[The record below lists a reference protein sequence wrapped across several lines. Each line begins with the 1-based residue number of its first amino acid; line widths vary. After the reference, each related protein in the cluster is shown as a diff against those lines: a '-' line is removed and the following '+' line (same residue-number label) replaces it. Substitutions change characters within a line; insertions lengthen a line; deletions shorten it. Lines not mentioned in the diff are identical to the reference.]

1 MANTKSAIKRIKT
14 IERNRIRNCAY
25 KSVVKTFIKKYL
37 KVLNDYTNEPN
48 SNQVEIIQTTLGLT
62 YSKIDKAVKRGVF
75 HSNKAA
81 RMKSKLALKSINI
94 TKK

>member
-14 IERNRIRNCAY
+14 IERNRIHNCAY

-37 KVLNDYTNEPN
+37 KVLTDYNNEPSSTKLDN
-48 SNQVEIIQTTLGLT
+48 LETTLGIA

-75 HSNKAA
+75 HSNKGA
-81 RMKSKLALKSINI
+81 RIKSSLASKAN
-94 TKK
+94 TVKK

>member
-37 KVLNDYTNEPN
+37 KVLSDYTNAPN
-48 SNQVEIIQTTLGLT
+48 SNGVENIQTTLGIVYT
-62 YSKIDKAVKRGVF
+62 KIDKAVKRGVY

-81 RMKSKLALKSINI
+81 RMKSKLALKYNVI
-94 TKK
+94 KK